1 VVCPEKVKH
10 SSLDSFTRMLAAHVT
25 MRCRR
30 LKTVLLLWLEAR
42 DVGSPVGEICPVQI
56 GDELGCH
63 PDRVVDIV
71 HCSGRVVPPPR
82 NSVPAELWVPS
93 KAILRQV
100 PGTSYVDRAHSYACE
115 ADEARTGEIVTAGQ
129 RKFDGAVTIGVNGD
143 GGIHEKEARTAD
155 HSLSKEGGS

>member
-1 VVCPEKVKH
+1 MLQVFGPAGTRRLIRGVPGEGETFQ
-10 SSLDSFTRMLAAHVT
+10 LDSFTRMLAAHVT

-93 KAILRQV
+93 KAILRQEI
-100 PGTSYVDRAHSYACE
+100 GRAS
-115 ADEARTGEIVTAGQ
+115 
-129 RKFDGAVTIGVNGD
+129 
-143 GGIHEKEARTAD
+143 
-155 HSLSKEGGS
+155 